1 MTPEDKKPRGPGTS
15 AKGKKKAE
23 EKFARQAAAL
33 RANLKRRRQQRR
45 GQMYVQFAAHILEC
59 RSEQRISLIQLSPHF
74 DSLTALSAE

>member
-33 RANLKRRRQQRR
+33 RSNLKRRHQQRR
-45 GQMYVQFAAHILEC
+45 GQEGD
-59 RSEQRISLIQLSPHF
+59 ETGDGDP
-74 DSLTALSAE
+74 DPE